1 MCQSHSPHP
10 RIDNKNR
17 ADNGVLVFWKRGRDC
32 LFDVFKRVL
41 AKCKKEKKRQKSQT
55 VLEQRKYFVL
65 VVSSVDGISAREA
78 KSAERRLAY

>member
-17 ADNGVLVFWKRGRDC
+17 ADNGVLVLWKRGRDC
-32 LFDVFKRVL
+32 LFDVCKRVL
-41 AKCKKEKKRQKSQT
+41 AKCEKEKKDKHLRLC
-55 VLEQRKYFVL
+55 LEQRKYFVL

-78 KSAERRLAY
+78 KSAERRLA